1 MPEDKKPIPYD
12 QLPSNR
18 KSKAA
23 EPEVEEKNI
32 EKVISGT
39 AVSRK
44 KPLGRKIADTFTG
57 DDAKS
62 VGHYLLFEVMLPAAK
77 NLIFDVI
84 TQGSERTLFGDVRG
98 RIRPTQQG
106 AGRRNDYVPYN
117 QAASKPVGPERT
129 MSSRGRATHDFDEII
144 LPDRGEAQ
152 AVIDGMFETLQRYQV
167 VTVAD
172 LYALVGISGNFTD
185 NKYGWDDLS
194 GASIL
199 RIRGG
204 YLLDLPKAELLD

>member
-1 MPEDKKPIPYD
+1 
-12 QLPSNR
+12 
-18 KSKAA
+18 
-23 EPEVEEKNI
+23 
-32 EKVISGT
+32 
-39 AVSRK
+39 
-44 KPLGRKIADTFTG
+44 
-57 DDAKS
+57 
-62 VGHYLLFEVMLPAAK
+62 
-77 NLIFDVI
+77 
-84 TQGSERTLFGDVRG
+84 
-98 RIRPTQQG
+98 
-106 AGRRNDYVPYN
+106 
-117 QAASKPVGPERT
+117 